1 MGSEV
6 MWNQRHLSEIL
17 QSGVESYLLAEVS
30 LSVLGQRMVV
40 NVEPDEDDW
49 NCLHPLDPIDIVKNN
64 SSEFDDG
71 KPDKQPKDSRI
82 FSVAMDIPRKRKKD
96 KDTESISSLSSPSSV
111 LQRWRQAAKKV
122 LCMEDPFGSF
132 HLEKCETEKV
142 LRMRYNPLKREW
154 VKDEIL
160 VKMSREPFGRGA
172 MRECYRVK
180 RVRPSHFHHT
190 VSTNYVAKRYINPV
204 DHSVYTEDVKLQMC
218 AKIWGEEFNRHNPPK
233 KVDFCQMSV
242 IQFVDRPDKPYYHLE
257 HFIEGKYIKYN
268 SNSGFIQCEN
278 ARFTPQA
285 FSHFTF
291 EKSAHQMIV
300 VDIQGVGDLYTDPQ
314 IHSFDGLGF
323 NEGNLGVKGM
333 SLFFQSHV
341 CNPICQSLGLT
352 LFDMDQSEM
361 SVPEVQKMMS
371 AKTCVR
377 SNSRNSNSSIGAD
390 SPLHPSCL
398 ENLIKPRT
406 RTYSSPPDLRMA
418 RARTLSTASRR
429 GRESQ
434 GSQGYDSKTPSPP
447 AHPELH
453 LKSFDGPEYERS
465 LSSESEDALD
475 IDVDSVIE
483 SLGFSEEE
491 ELHRSCSSTRNGRM
505 RCDSEC
511 SFLLDA
517 DFEKQ
522 EFQRQI
528 EKNARPSSV
537 ELEVELRKL
546 ENAIE
551 PSILGQIHL
560 ELCRYYEN
568 GRFSL
573 EDDPLT
579 YNKEAALFHLD
590 KAARC
595 GNLEGL
601 QTLAKMYQGIG
612 HDLLE
617 SVELPEDREKAIE
630 YLERA
635 AEAGDRVCIIQLAK
649 NLDEALDWEHAAEWY
664 SRAIEMDF
672 DEGGEYDTNGMQDPM
687 YSLLARLAAMYAQGG
702 NGLPEDKTKAYEYY
716 QQAAEAAMAATKGR
730 LANKYYELA
739 ECI

>member
-1 MGSEV
+1 MTPC
-6 MWNQRHLSEIL
+6 
-17 QSGVESYLLAEVS
+17 
-30 LSVLGQRMVV
+30 SVLCVSGDV
-40 NVEPDEDDW
+40 N
-49 NCLHPLDPIDIVKNN
+49 
-64 SSEFDDG
+64 
-71 KPDKQPKDSRI
+71 KQPKDSRI

-96 KDTESISSLSSPSSV
+96 KDTESVSSLPLSSPSV

-122 LCMEDPFGSF
+122 LCMEDPFSSF

-142 LRMRYNPLKREW
+142 LRLRYNPLKGEW

-172 MRECYRVK
+172 MRECYRLK
-180 RVRPSHFHHT
+180 RVRPSHFNHT
-190 VSTNYVAKRYINPV
+190 ISTNYVAKRYINPV
-204 DHSVYTEDVKLQMC
+204 DQSVYTEDVKLQMC

-242 IQFVDRPDKPYYHLE
+242 IQFLDRPEKPFYHLE

-291 EKSAHQMIV
+291 EKSAHQIIV

-314 IHSFDGLGF
+314 IHSYDGTGF

-352 LFDMDQSEM
+352 VFDMDQSEM

-377 SNSRNSNSSIGAD
+377 PASRNSNGSISGGGGGE
-390 SPLHPSCL
+390 SPLYHSYM

-429 GRESQ
+429 RQESQ
-434 GSQGYDSKTPSPP
+434 GYESKTPSPP

-453 LKSFDGPEYERS
+453 PKPFDGLEYERS

-483 SLGFSEEE
+483 SLGFSEEDYE
-491 ELHRSCSSTRNGRM
+491 ANRSCSSTRNGRI

-537 ELEVELRKL
+537 ALEVELRRL
-546 ENAIE
+546 DNTAG

-579 YNKEAALFHLD
+579 YNKEAALFHLEM
-590 KAARC
+590 AARC

-601 QTLAKMYQGIG
+601 RTLAKMYQGIA
-612 HDLLE
+612 HDILE
-617 SVELPEDREKAIE
+617 SVELPEDREKAVE
-630 YLERA
+630 YLESA
-635 AEAGDRVCIIQLAK
+635 AEAGDRVCMIQLAK
-649 NLDEALDWEHAAEWY
+649 NLDEALDWDHAAEWY
-664 SRAIEMDF
+664 SRAVEMDF
-672 DEGGEYDTNGMQDPM
+672 DEGGEYDTNGMNDPV
-687 YSLLARLAAMYAQGG
+687 YSLLARLAAMYAQGTSASCSLI
-702 NGLPEDKTKAYEYY
+702 NFSVQL
-716 QQAAEAAMAATKGR
+716 R
-730 LANKYYELA
+730 NR
-739 ECI
+739 CIPCPVIGAVRIHSEHILLCRRQRSTRR